1 MRTTLSIPTVD
12 RSLSVAIALQ
22 LRNGQHS
29 APCRLEQM
37 AAEVALVS
45 RSRQAVLGALLD
57 ATLATARRG
66 GPAFRAVWV
75 NEAMNRAYTM
85 IRLTALLEKFAPLDC
100 LDVTAGEAERRIASE
115 VAGVLRSVD
124 VDDDELTPCSEAL
137 MTVGRSLIELFAP
150 AAGSLCFT
158 ADIARLSLPHFK
170 CRALVLASC
179 ELISGLLLRG
189 FSQSARGH
197 ITVTLSKR
205 GQREVGLTITGSG
218 LGTMCEP
225 FSESLADL
233 RNFSNLISPFA
244 RPASVW
250 QRQSSSS
257 RSATRITGLRH
268 QSPVKQIQNH
278 SKHIRFLD
286 ASILRGNSSRQA
298 IRNLVCLGAQE
309 WPVSRPM
316 CRRQ

>member
-22 LRNGQHS
+22 PRNGQHS

-57 ATLATARRG
+57 ATLPTAPRG
-66 GPAFRAVWV
+66 RPAFRAVWA

-100 LDVTAGEAERRIASE
+100 LDVTAGEAERRIAIE
-115 VAGVLRSVD
+115 VAGILRSMD
-124 VDDDELTPCSEAL
+124 IDNDELTPCSEAL
-137 MTVGRSLIELFAP
+137 MTVGRGVVELFAP
-150 AAGSLCFT
+150 AAGSWCFT
-158 ADIARLSLPHFK
+158 ADITRLSLPHFK

-218 LGTMCEP
+218 LGTICEP
-225 FSESLADL
+225 SSESLADL
-233 RNFSNLISPFA
+233 AELLESNLSFRSPCFGMA
-244 RPASVW
+244 TTELIFPIGNLDH
-250 QRQSSSS
+250 
-257 RSATRITGLRH
+257 RSAT
-268 QSPVKQIQNH
+268 
-278 SKHIRFLD
+278 
-286 ASILRGNSSRQA
+286 SISS
-298 IRNLVCLGAQE
+298 
-309 WPVSRPM
+309 
-316 CRRQ
+316 

>member
-1 MRTTLSIPTVD
+1 MHTTLSIPTVD
-12 RSLSVAIALQ
+12 RPLSMATALQ
-22 LRNGQHS
+22 PRNGQHS

-45 RSRQAVLGALLD
+45 GSRQAVLGALLD
-57 ATLATARRG
+57 ATLPTARHGR
-66 GPAFRAVWV
+66 PAVWV

-115 VAGVLRSVD
+115 VAGVLRSMD
-124 VDDDELTPCSEAL
+124 VDHDELTPCSEAL
-137 MTVGRSLIELFAP
+137 MTVGRGLFELFAP

-179 ELISGLLLRG
+179 ELVSGLLLRG

-218 LGTMCEP
+218 LRTMCEP
-225 FSESLADL
+225 SSESLADL
-233 RNFSNLISPFA
+233 AELLESNLFFRAPCFGM
-244 RPASVW
+244 ASTELIFPIGNPDD
-250 QRQSSSS
+250 
-257 RSATRITGLRH
+257 RSATPI
-268 QSPVKQIQNH
+268 
-278 SKHIRFLD
+278 
-286 ASILRGNSSRQA
+286 SS
-298 IRNLVCLGAQE
+298 
-309 WPVSRPM
+309 
-316 CRRQ
+316 